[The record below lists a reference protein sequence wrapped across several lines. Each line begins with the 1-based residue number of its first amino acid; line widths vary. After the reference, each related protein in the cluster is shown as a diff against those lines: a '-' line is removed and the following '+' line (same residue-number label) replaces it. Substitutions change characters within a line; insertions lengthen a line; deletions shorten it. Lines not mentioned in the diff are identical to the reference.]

1 MLLGLIIPS
10 AGRATI
16 DGRAYRNLDQPLRH
30 VGAML
35 EASSFHP
42 GRSGSDHLRLQARAA
57 GVARPRVAEI
67 VELIGLDSAADRRV
81 GGYSLGMRQRLGLGL
96 ALLGEPELLILDEPA
111 SGLDPEGV
119 RWLRGLLQG
128 LAREGRSVL
137 VSSHVL
143 AEVAQT
149 VDRVVIVDHGQLVK
163 DAPLAELA
171 GDAVGAVLVRS
182 PRPEALI
189 VALAAGGISADA
201 ADGDW
206 VRVSGTDIERVGR
219 RAEEAGVPIFETKTD
234 SANLEDI
241 FLTLT
246 HHAESPE
253 AER

>member
-1 MLLGLIIPS
+1 
-10 AGRATI
+10 
-16 DGRAYRNLDQPLRH
+16 
-30 VGAML
+30 V
-35 EASSFHP
+35 
-42 GRSGSDHLRLQARAA
+42 
-57 GVARPRVAEI
+57 RPRVAEI
-67 VELIGLDSAADRRV
+67 VELVGLDSAADRRV

-96 ALLGEPELLILDEPA
+96 ALMGEPELLILDEPA
-111 SGLDPEGV
+111 NGLDPEGV

-128 LAREGRSVL
+128 LARQGRSVL

-149 VDRVVIVDHGQLVK
+149 VDRVVIVNHGQLVK

-171 GDAVGAVLVRS
+171 ADAVGAVLVRS

-189 VALAAGGISADA
+189 AALAARGISADA

-206 VRVSGTDIERVGR
+206 VRVSGADIEQVGR
-219 RAEEAGVPIFETKTD
+219 GAEEAGVPIFETKTE
-234 SANLEDI
+234 SASLEDI

-246 HHAESPE
+246 HHAEYQE